1 MPDAR
6 PVSGYVLSFDF
17 GFRRIGVAVGQTLT
31 GTATPLETVRH
42 GQAPDW
48 PAIERLATEWKPALF
63 VVGLPLA
70 EDGSDSDMS
79 LAARRFGAELA
90 GRFGLPVEYVDE
102 RLTSRVAGQRFAEQR
117 AAGAARRKDASR
129 LDAVA
134 AQLICENWLRE
145 QRG

>member
-1 MPDAR
+1 MPEAR
-6 PVSGYVLSFDF
+6 PVAGYVLSFDF
-17 GFRRIGVAVGQTLT
+17 GFRRIGVAVGQTFT

-42 GQAPDW
+42 GEAPDW
-48 PAIERLATEWKPALF
+48 PAIERLVAEWKPALV

-70 EDGSDSDMS
+70 QDGGDSEMS

-90 GRFGLPVEYVDE
+90 GRFGLAVEYVDE
-102 RLTSRVAGQRFAEQR
+102 RLTSRVAEQHFAQQR

-145 QRG
+145 QGG

>member
-1 MPDAR
+1 MPESR
-6 PVSGYVLSFDF
+6 PSAGYVLSFDF

-42 GQAPDW
+42 GQSPDW
-48 PAIERLATEWKPALF
+48 DAIARLVDEWKPALF

-70 EDGSDSDMS
+70 EDGSDSEMS
-79 LAARRFGAELA
+79 LAARRFGADLSSRFDLA
-90 GRFGLPVEYVDE
+90 VEYIDE
-102 RLTSRVAGQRFAEQR
+102 RLTSRVAGERFKAQR
-117 AAGAARRKDASR
+117 AAGAARRKDAGR

-134 AQLICENWLRE
+134 AQLICENWLRV

>member
-1 MPDAR
+1 MPETR
-6 PVSGYVLSFDF
+6 PVTGYVLSFDF

-48 PAIERLATEWKPALF
+48 SAIGRLVAEWKPALF
-63 VVGLPLA
+63 VVGVPLA
-70 EDGSDSDMS
+70 EDGGESEMS
-79 LAARRFGAELA
+79 LAARRFGAEL
-90 GRFGLPVEYVDE
+90 GKRFELAVEYIDE

-145 QRG
+145 NDG

>member
-1 MPDAR
+1 MPEAR
-6 PVSGYVLSFDF
+6 PVTGYVLSFDF

-48 PAIERLATEWKPALF
+48 PAIARLVTEWKPALF

-70 EDGSDSDMS
+70 EDGGDSEMS
-79 LAARRFGAELA
+79 LAARRFGAEL
-90 GRFGLPVEYVDE
+90 GKRFDRPVEYVDE

-145 QRG
+145 QGG

>member
-1 MPDAR
+1 MPETR
-6 PVSGYVLSFDF
+6 PVTGYVLSFDF

-42 GQAPDW
+42 GQTPDW
-48 PAIERLATEWKPALF
+48 SAIGRLVAEWKPALF
-63 VVGLPLA
+63 VVGVPLA
-70 EDGSDSDMS
+70 EDGGESEMS
-79 LAARRFGAELA
+79 LAARRFGAEL
-90 GRFGLPVEYVDE
+90 GKRFELAVEYIDE

-145 QRG
+145 NDG